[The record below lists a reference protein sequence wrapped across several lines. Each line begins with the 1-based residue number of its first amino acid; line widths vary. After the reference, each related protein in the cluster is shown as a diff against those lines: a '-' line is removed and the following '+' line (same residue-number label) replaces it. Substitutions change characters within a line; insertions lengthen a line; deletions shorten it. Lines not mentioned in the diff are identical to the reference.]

1 MSFTVARRAREIGIR
16 MALGAQANNV
26 LHMMMREVAILML
39 GGIAIAVPA
48 YIAVAR
54 YIRSQLYGIEPND
67 LLNIAAVSVFL
78 LAIGFIAGYIP
89 SRRALRVDPIRS
101 LRYE

>member
-1 MSFTVARRAREIGIR
+1 MPV
-16 MALGAQANNV
+16 
-26 LHMMMREVAILML
+26 
-39 GGIAIAVPA
+39 

-54 YIRSQLYGIEPND
+54 YIKSQLYGMEPND
-67 LLNIAAVSVFL
+67 LFNIATVSVFL

-101 LRYE
+101 LRYG